1 MRKGINCFKL
11 SALALLVTAQ
21 GPAQADIFG
30 GNNSI
35 FHNPGQVFGGKNSVI
50 NNPGQLTGGP
60 NSVINNPGQLKGGPN
75 SVINNPGQV
84 TQGIANA
91 LNELQAGLLTGPAL
105 ERAIIESRNT
115 AYNGSMPIPPDVRR
129 AMTGYIS
136 EDSLTLARYKI
147 GDSGFINLAH
157 LIEQGGQ
164 ASAVTLIDV
173 IVFRGP
179 SEANDLSTWAHEL
192 THVGQYAAWGVHSF
206 AVQYA
211 RNWRSVEDPAYAKG
225 NGFYAWYNQQRGN
238 IPVTNTP
245 VTNTLPATYT
255 PPTNVQPL
263 GAFCYTQ
270 FGRFGPGPVQ
280 PQGNY
285 CFVTLPQ
292 GNVPGQ
298 VGP

>member
-1 MRKGINCFKL
+1 MASYG
-11 SALALLVTAQ
+11 TAR
-21 GPAQADIFG
+21 GDNLFG
-30 GNNSI
+30 GSNSI
-35 FHNPGQVFGGKNSVI
+35 FNNPGQITGGRNSVI
-50 NNPGQLTGGP
+50 NNPGQITGGP
-60 NSVINNPGQLKGGPN
+60 NSVINNPGQITGGPN

-91 LNELQAGLLTGPAL
+91 LNELQASLLTGPTL
-105 ERAIIESRNT
+105 ERAIVESRNT
-115 AYNGSMPIPPDVRR
+115 AINGSMPIPPGVRR

-136 EDSLTLARYKI
+136 EDALNRARFKI
-147 GDSGFINLAH
+147 GDNGFINLAH
-157 LIEQGGQ
+157 LIEQGGR

-192 THVGQYAAWGVHSF
+192 THVSQYAEWGVHSF

-225 NGFYAWYNQQRGN
+225 GGFYAWYNQNQAN
-238 IPVTNTP
+238 MPAPTMPV
-245 VTNTLPATYT
+245 NTLP
-255 PPTNVQPL
+255 PGGMQMV

-270 FGRFGPGPVQ
+270 FGRFGPGPIQ
-280 PQGNY
+280 PQGNP
-285 CFVTLPQ
+285 CFV
-292 GNVPGQ
+292 GNTPGR